1 MIGKKV
7 RKTIQQLLL
16 MLCIL
21 KKEKNNGDFL
31 CMNCPYFFRTKKRLE
46 SHKKVRGN
54 KDFCNVIMP
63 SKYIEV
69 FDFNQ
74 YKKSGKALFTIY
86 ADVECVT
93 EKIDGYKNNSENSST
108 TKVSKHTPSGFSM
121 SRISP
126 FRSIENKHNV

>member
-1 MIGKKV
+1 
-7 RKTIQQLLL
+7 
-16 MLCIL
+16 
-21 KKEKNNGDFL
+21 
-31 CMNCPYFFRTKKRLE
+31 MNCPYFFRTKKRLE

-54 KDFCNVIMP
+54 KDFCNVIMS